1 MNLKMT
7 PAQMRKFVA
16 IVNEVERY
24 RDLTEKEKELLVLS
38 ILDHPYMDLRCDWAF
53 KHVMKNTEIL
63 KMLLNDFLPEEIES
77 VEPQSNEIDKM
88 RPDDKNVIMD
98 VLCHT
103 SDGKEF
109 IVEMQR
115 KKKTTFKN
123 RMLYYGASMLHAQLK
138 PREPYSALKPVYVI
152 CFMDFKMH
160 HETDQLVYRYSL
172 CEQASGERY
181 NDLLSIYFCE
191 LPRLQATAIEGLD
204 PVQSWFYILVN
215 MRIFAGKPEDMGKRY
230 AAVAEEARMPGFPE
244 EEELTKYFRNMI
256 TEEERLDIGTAYYE
270 DGFNDGMEKGKA
282 EGLAAGEANAMRKMA
297 LRMLKAGEEP
307 SRVSE
312 FTGLSQEEVLALQA
326 K

>member
-24 RDLTEKEKELLVLS
+24 RDISEKEKEQLVLS

-103 SDGKEF
+103 ADGKEF

-282 EGLAAGEANAMRKMA
+282 EGEANAMQKMA
-297 LRMLKAGEEP
+297 QRMLKAGEQP
-307 SRVSE
+307 SRVAE
-312 FTGLSQEEVLALQA
+312 FTGLSLEEILALQA

>member
-1 MNLKMT
+1 
-7 PAQMRKFVA
+7 
-16 IVNEVERY
+16 
-24 RDLTEKEKELLVLS
+24 
-38 ILDHPYMDLRCDWAF
+38 MDLRCDWAF
-53 KHVMKNTEIL
+53 KHVMKNTDIL

-77 VEPQSNEIDKM
+77 VEPLPNEIDKM

-103 SDGKEF
+103 VDGTEF

-123 RMLYYGASMLHAQLK
+123 RMLYYGASMLNAQLK

-172 CEQASGERY
+172 CEQDTGERY
-181 NDLLSIYFCE
+181 NNLLSIYFCE
-191 LPRLQATAIEGLD
+191 LPRLQASGIEGLD
-204 PVQSWFYILVN
+204 PVQSWFYILAN

-230 AAVAEEARMPGFPE
+230 AAIVQEARMPGFPE

-256 TEEERLDIGTAYYE
+256 TEEESRRKSRRRSQYQAGIGQKHARRWSGCAIYMQAHP
-270 DGFNDGMEKGKA
+270 F
-282 EGLAAGEANAMRKMA
+282 AAGGGACPAAGRLIRCRKA
-297 LRMLKAGEEP
+297 VDGHEWPVDIRWRGPSVRMVAVSSLK
-307 SRVSE
+307 RVE
-312 FTGLSQEEVLALQA
+312 FKDEGAVGAFSSLF
-326 K
+326 